1 MADWAE
7 LSPGDQRELL
17 LVAAAQIGRDPAIL
31 EKDLW
36 VVWTLA
42 WLGGS
47 PWADDLV
54 FKGGT
59 SLSKVHRAIDRF
71 SEDID
76 LTYDIRRLVKGAPQG
91 NPDPL
96 PASRSQASKWTDE
109 ARDGLRDWLGN
120 QLVPALQSA
129 AVGVAA
135 QVGREG
141 EDVLLR
147 YQTVLEG
154 APAYLRTAVKLEFGG
169 RATGEPADHA
179 VVTCDLAAA
188 APDEFGLPQAR
199 IRTMSSARTF
209 WEKVTA
215 MHVHCGQT
223 RPPAER
229 FARHWF
235 DVACLH
241 RAGLAS
247 AALVDRALAG
257 MVVEHKR
264 AFFAPSAKYGSVD
277 LGECLDGRLRIL
289 PSEEAGEELRRDY
302 EAMLDAGYLWGWRPG
317 WDEVLTIIEAV
328 EADVNSAV
336 TAAQA

>member
-1 MADWAE
+1 M
-7 LSPGDQRELL
+7 
-17 LVAAAQIGRDPAIL
+17 AAAQTGRDPAIL
-31 EKDLW
+31 EKDIW

-42 WLGGS
+42 WIGRS

-59 SLSKVHRAIDRF
+59 SLSKVHRVIDRF

-76 LTYDIRRLVKGAPQG
+76 LTYDIRRLVKGTPQG

-96 PASRSQASKWTDE
+96 PVSRSQAGKWTDE
-109 ARDGLRDWLGN
+109 ARDSLRDWLGN
-120 QLVPALQSA
+120 RLVPALQGA
-129 AVGVAA
+129 AEGVGTRVD
-135 QVGREG
+135 REG
-141 EDVLLR
+141 EDVLLH

-154 APAYLRTAVKLEFGG
+154 APTYLRTAVKLEFGG
-169 RATGEPADHA
+169 RATGEPADYA
-179 VVTCDLAAA
+179 IVACDLAGA
-188 APDEFGLPQAR
+188 APEGIVLPQAR

-247 AALVDRALAG
+247 AALADRALAG

-264 AFFAPSAKYGSVD
+264 AFFTPSAKYGAVD
-277 LGECLDGRLRIL
+277 LGECLDGRLRIR
-289 PSEEAGEELRRDY
+289 PSEDAAVELRRDY
-302 EAMLDAGYLWGWRPG
+302 RAMLDAGYLWAWRPG
-317 WDEVLTIIEAV
+317 WDEVLAIIEVV
-328 EADVNSAV
+328 EADVNSAMTV
-336 TAAQA
+336 PRA

>member
-17 LVAAAQIGRDPAIL
+17 LVAAAQTGRDPAIL

-42 WLGGS
+42 WIGRS

-76 LTYDIRRLVKGAPQG
+76 LTYDIRRLVKGASQG
-91 NPDPL
+91 HPDPL
-96 PASRSQASKWTDE
+96 PVSKSQADKWTDE
-109 ARDGLRDWLGN
+109 ARNSLRDWLGD
-120 QLVPALQSA
+120 QLVPALQGA
-129 AVGVAA
+129 AVGVGAN
-135 QVGREG
+135 VDREG

-147 YQTVLEG
+147 YQTALEG

-169 RATGEPADHA
+169 RATGEPADYA
-179 VVTCDLAAA
+179 AVTCDLAVA
-188 APDEFGLPQAR
+188 APEGFGLPQAR

-241 RAGLAS
+241 RAALTS
-247 AALVDRALAG
+247 AALADRALART
-257 MVVEHKR
+257 VVEHKR
-264 AFFAPSAKYGSVD
+264 VFFAPAAKYGPVD
-277 LGECLDGRLRIL
+277 MGECLDGRLRIL
-289 PSEEAGEELRRDY
+289 PSEETAGELRRDY

-328 EADVNSAV
+328 EADMNSA
-336 TAAQA
+336 APAPQA